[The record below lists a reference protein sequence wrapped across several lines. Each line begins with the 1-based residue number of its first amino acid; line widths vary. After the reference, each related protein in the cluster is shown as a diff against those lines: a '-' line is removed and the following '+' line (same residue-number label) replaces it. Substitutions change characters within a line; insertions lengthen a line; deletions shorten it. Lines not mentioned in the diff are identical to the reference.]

1 MTSTQTTRPAVT
13 APAIALTGLHK
24 SYGDVHAVRGLDLEI
39 EAGRIVALLGPNG
52 AGKSTTL
59 SMVLGLL
66 PPDRGRVSVLGLDPH
81 RAIRQGRIA
90 AMPQDGGLVARV
102 TVAELLRFV
111 RGTSVHPLPMA
122 ELLATAQL
130 EDLAGRRAD
139 GLSGGQAQR
148 VRLAMAMAG
157 APDVLVL
164 DEPTAALDVLS
175 RRALWASLRAYA
187 ARGRTVVFSTHYLE
201 EADENADRVVVV
213 ARGTV
218 VADGTPEEVKRSV
231 THRTVAVDAAA
242 CPPDRWASLPG
253 VTRVEVRGARA
264 LLRCNDA
271 DAAVTALAGLG
282 AVRGIEVSGANL
294 DDAFL
299 SLTAAD
305 APPS

>member
-1 MTSTQTTRPAVT
+1 MTSTQTVRPAAT

-24 SYGDVHAVRGLDLEI
+24 SYGDVHAVRDLDLSVEV
-39 EAGRIVALLGPNG
+39 GRIVALLGPNG

-66 PPDRGRVSVLGLDPH
+66 PPDRGRVSVLGLAPD

-102 TVAELLRFV
+102 SVAELLRFV
-111 RGTSVHPLPMA
+111 RGTYSRPLPMA

-130 EDLAGRRAD
+130 EDVAGRRAD

-164 DEPTAALDVLS
+164 DEPTAALDVPS

-187 ARGRTVVFSTHYLE
+187 ARGRTVLFSTHYLE

-218 VADGTPEEVKRSV
+218 VADGTPQEVKRSV
-231 THRTVAVDAAA
+231 THRTVAVDATA
-242 CPPDRWASLPG
+242 CPPQRLATLAG

-264 LLRCNDA
+264 LLRCHDA

-282 AVRGIEVSGANL
+282 AIRGIEVSGASL

-299 SLTAAD
+299 CLTAGD
-305 APPS
+305 